1 MAVARIAG
9 SGGLQV
15 ATDYGGKSDLRAG
28 PRKSAPSHADRLRVV
43 LVDDDSARSAFVTQA
58 LLALGHDVVA
68 RLSASEDLLNA
79 VRRVRPDVILVDMD
93 NPARDV
99 LDSCAAV
106 TLQVPRPIVFFARDA
121 AQETIA
127 QAVRAGVSAYIV
139 DGMAAHRLKPIL
151 DVAIAR
157 FREHQKLRN
166 ELDEMRTRL
175 ADRRDVERAKAL
187 LVRLRKLDEAQA
199 YALLRKS
206 AMTRRVTIGEAAR
219 TVLAAAELFDA
230 EHGAQEENP

>member
-1 MAVARIAG
+1 MATEYSGKVDVSSIPRRQASAR
-9 SGGLQV
+9 
-15 ATDYGGKSDLRAG
+15 
-28 PRKSAPSHADRLRVV
+28 ADRLRVV
-43 LVDDDSARSAFVTQA
+43 LVDDDAARSAFVTQA

-68 RLSASEDLLNA
+68 RLSASEDLLTA
-79 VRRVRPDVILVDMD
+79 VRRMRPDVILVDMD

-99 LDSCAAV
+99 LDNCAAV
-106 TLQVPRPIVFFARDA
+106 TQEVPRPIVFFARDA
-121 AQETIA
+121 DPDTIS
-127 QAVRAGVSAYIV
+127 QAVRAGISAYIV

-175 ADRRDVERAKAL
+175 ADRRDVERAKAM
-187 LVRLRKLDEAQA
+187 LVKLRKLDEAQA
-199 YALLRKS
+199 YSLLRKN

-219 TVLAAAELFDA
+219 TVLAAAELLDA
-230 EHGAQEENP
+230 DHGAREESA

>member
-1 MAVARIAG
+1 M
-9 SGGLQV
+9 
-15 ATDYGGKSDLRAG
+15 ATDISGELESIALGKR
-28 PRKSAPSHADRLRVV
+28 PTPQRQDRLRLV
-43 LVDDDSARSAFVTQA
+43 LVDDDATRSAFVTQA
-58 LLALGHDVVA
+58 LLAIGHDVVA
-68 RLSASEDLLNA
+68 RLSAAEDLLMA

-106 TLQVPRPIVFFARDA
+106 TQQVPRPIVFFARDA
-121 AQETIA
+121 EPETIS

-175 ADRRDVERAKAL
+175 ADRRDVERAKAML
-187 LVRLRKLDEAQA
+187 SKLRKLDEAQA
-199 YALLRKS
+199 YTLLRKN
-206 AMTRRVTIGEAAR
+206 AMARRVTIGEAAR
-219 TVLAAAELFDA
+219 TVLAAAEIFDVDG
-230 EHGAQEENP
+230 GAREELP

>member
-1 MAVARIAG
+1 MRT
-9 SGGLQV
+9 LEEQ
-15 ATDYGGKSDLRAG
+15 D
-28 PRKSAPSHADRLRVV
+28 SAPRRREATGAKPAPCLRVV
-43 LVDDDSARSAFVTQA
+43 LVDDDSARAAFVTEA
-58 LLALGHDVVA
+58 LRGTGHDVVA
-68 RLSASEDLLNA
+68 RLSATEDLLAA

-99 LDSCAAV
+99 LDNCAAV
-106 TLQVPRPIVFFARDA
+106 TQQVPRPIIFFARDSDPD
-121 AQETIA
+121 TIA
-127 QAVRAGVSAYIV
+127 RAVRAGVSAYIV

-187 LVRLRKLDEAQA
+187 LAKLRQLDEGAA
-199 YALLRKS
+199 YALLRKN
-206 AMTRRVTIGEAAR
+206 AMARRITIGEAAR
-219 TVLAAAELFDA
+219 TVLAAAELLDGTA
-230 EHGAQEENP
+230 GQDEDPS

>member
-1 MAVARIAG
+1 MRMLDEQKLVARRG
-9 SGGLQV
+9 E
-15 ATDYGGKSDLRAG
+15 
-28 PRKSAPSHADRLRVV
+28 APSGRPSPCLRVV
-43 LVDDDSARSAFVTQA
+43 LVDDDSARAAFVTEA
-58 LLALGHDVVA
+58 LRHTGHDVVA
-68 RLSASEDLLNA
+68 RLSANEDLLAA
-79 VRRVRPDVILVDMD
+79 VRRVKPDVILVDMD

-99 LDSCAAV
+99 LDNCAAV
-106 TLQVPRPIVFFARDA
+106 TQEVPRPIIFFARDSDPD
-121 AQETIA
+121 TIA
-127 QAVRAGVSAYIV
+127 RAVRAGVSAYIV

-187 LVRLRKLDEAQA
+187 LGRLRKLDEGAS

-206 AMTRRVTIGEAAR
+206 AMTRRITIGEAAR
-219 TVLAAAELFDA
+219 TVLAAADLLDGDA
-230 EHGAQEENP
+230 DHFNDEEPPT